1 MASTN
6 FGNLSSEQYTV
17 WSRDFWK
24 ETRNKTFVMGFSGSD
39 DNSMIQRITEL
50 SDGMDGARAVITMV
64 NDSTGD
70 GVVGDNQLKG
80 NEEALRTTDCVI
92 TIDQWRH
99 AHKSGGR
106 MGEQK
111 SIVKFRGA
119 AKDNLSNT
127 AARVVDEI
135 AFQCMSGISLDY
147 RPNLS
152 LRVGSQLPLLA
163 YAPQITAPSS
173 RRHVR
178 WVNSTKT
185 LAAGDT
191 TQVVA
196 ADKPSWEM
204 LVDLKARA
212 INEFIRPMRH
222 EDGIESYNVF
232 MCPTGIAALK
242 KDPAF
247 LDAQKNAAAR
257 GEGNM
262 IFKGTKHGGMKG
274 IYIDGLNI
282 LEYRNVINTQGTTTK
297 WGAGTN
303 VEGQRVL
310 LCGAQALAFADIGN
324 AYWDEEKDDF
334 GNAAAIAIGKIFG
347 FLKPNLFNTNSQ
359 SQQDYGV
366 LVCDTAI

>member
-6 FGNLSSEQYTV
+6 FANLTSEQYTV

-24 ETRNKTFVMGFSGSD
+24 EARNKSFIMSFAGSD
-39 DNSMIQRITEL
+39 ANSMVQRITEL
-50 SDGMDGARAVITMV
+50 STTMDGTRAVITMV

-70 GVVGDNQLKG
+70 GVVNDNQLKG
-80 NEEALRTTDCVI
+80 NEEALTSTEEVI

-99 AHKSGGR
+99 AHKSQGR
-106 MGEQK
+106 MADQG
-111 SIVKFRGA
+111 SIIKFRRA
-119 AKDNLSNT
+119 AKDNLAYT
-127 AARVVDEI
+127 ASRVMDELAFLTASGVDYS
-135 AFQCMSGISLDY
+135 FY
-147 RPNLS
+147 PNLKP
-152 LRVGSQLPLLA
+152 RVGSQLPLLS
-163 YAPQITAPSS
+163 YATDVSAPSS

-178 WVNSTKT
+178 WVNASKT

-191 TQVVA
+191 TQIVA

-212 INEFIRPMRH
+212 VNEFIRPMRH

-247 LDAQKNAAAR
+247 LDAWKHSQAR
-257 GEGNM
+257 GDGNP
-262 IFKGTKHGGMKG
+262 IFKGTKHGGSKG

-282 LEYRNVINTQGTTTK
+282 LEYRNVVNTQGTATK
-297 WGAGTN
+297 WGAGN
-303 VEGQRVL
+303 AIEGQRVL
-310 LCGAQALAFADIGN
+310 LMGAQALAFADIGN
-324 AYWDEEKDDF
+324 SYWDEETDDY
-334 GNAAAIAIGKIFG
+334 GNAAGIAIGKIFG
-347 FLKPNLFNTNSQ
+347 LLKPKLFNTNSQ
-359 SQQDYGV
+359 SVQDYGI